1 MNSALNTSEAIPCTF
16 KLMLTERE
24 VRQLFEKAGVVGMTA
39 GQLMECFA
47 ADLTGSANSHGY
59 DGREYIGRWFDEI
72 LYSNDKDS
80 SLLSYLLIEGEYD
93 RFVDCYENLLAFT
106 DENFKLAEDRTVSNE
121 SRSEQMA
128 FWEKRINEA
137 KSELLRVYD
146 DYCEY
151 NVCHGS
157 YEDELSAVMDYRSK
171 VAAALIAADRK

>member
-1 MNSALNTSEAIPCTF
+1 MNSALNTSEAIPCIF

-24 VRQLFEKAGVVGMTA
+24 VRELFEKAGVVGMTV
-39 GQLMECFA
+39 GQLMERFA
-47 ADLTGSANSHGY
+47 ADLTGSANAYGY
-59 DGREYIGRWFDEI
+59 DGREHIGRWFDGI

-121 SRSEQMA
+121 SRSEQRA

-137 KSELLRVYD
+137 KSELLKVYD

-151 NVCHGS
+151 NADHGS